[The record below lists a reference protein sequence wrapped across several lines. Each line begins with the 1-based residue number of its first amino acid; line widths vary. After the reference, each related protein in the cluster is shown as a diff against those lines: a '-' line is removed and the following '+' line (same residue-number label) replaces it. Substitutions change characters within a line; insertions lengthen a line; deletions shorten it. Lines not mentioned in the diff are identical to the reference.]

1 MAVKGITTVR
11 NLVSGGVA
19 LIAAWSSYSHMVHLV
34 LRYGERPEVAYALPF
49 SVDGMLLVSTI
60 VMADDKRRG
69 HGVRPLARLSF
80 IIGVAASVAANIAAA
95 HPNLGARIIDAWPA
109 LALLLV
115 VEMLARPP
123 AGTPAGAEQLTTP
136 RPEPRDVPAAPIPSA
151 RGKVPAAKEVP
162 AGLEIPLSPEHPA
175 AAPVP
180 SNTPQFHE
188 SAPPTPLPTP
198 PSSAA
203 ARSRHERHLQAV
215 PRAHEIRSAE
225 GPPVPSALSADPTPF
240 VASAPAIAVPPEH
253 AVADPTTGV
262 PAEPRDADPLPAQP
276 EHPVPAVAQ
285 GAGTQTRPEPHTAQ
299 RRSAERKTKARRP
312 ATATRA
318 LAQRMMQAEPHL
330 TKTEIA
336 QRLDISTRRLR
347 DVLAS

>member
-1 MAVKGITTVR
+1 MAIKGITTVR

-69 HGVRPLARLSF
+69 HGGRPLARLSF

-95 HPNLGARIIDAWPA
+95 QPTLGARIIDAWPA

-123 AGTPAGAEQLTTP
+123 AAATTPAEHLTPP
-136 RPEPRDVPAAPIPSA
+136 RPEPHDVPAAPIAPAPSA
-151 RGKVPAAKEVP
+151 RLEVPTAMQVPAELEVP
-162 AGLEIPLSPEHPA
+162 VAAEHPPVPA
-175 AAPVP
+175 TPTDPQFDEPSRTRAPVLP
-180 SNTPQFHE
+180 SPATVP
-188 SAPPTPLPTP
+188 A
-198 PSSAA
+198 
-203 ARSRHERHLQAV
+203 RHERHLQAV
-215 PRAHEIRSAE
+215 PRSNELPPAADSPANPAAQT
-225 GPPVPSALSADPTPF
+225 GPPAVVP
-240 VASAPAIAVPPEH
+240 AVR
-253 AVADPTTGV
+253 ANAV
-262 PAEPRDADPLPAQP
+262 PAEHAATGQPYEPPPEVDDAEPRLNRPEHPTAERAMAQP
-276 EHPVPAVAQ
+276 E
-285 GAGTQTRPEPHTAQ
+285 PEPKRRVARNATKP
-299 RRSAERKTKARRP
+299 RRS

-318 LAQRMMQAEPHL
+318 LAQNMMRADPNL

-336 QRLDISTRRLR
+336 QRLAISTRRLR
-347 DVLAS
+347 EVLAS